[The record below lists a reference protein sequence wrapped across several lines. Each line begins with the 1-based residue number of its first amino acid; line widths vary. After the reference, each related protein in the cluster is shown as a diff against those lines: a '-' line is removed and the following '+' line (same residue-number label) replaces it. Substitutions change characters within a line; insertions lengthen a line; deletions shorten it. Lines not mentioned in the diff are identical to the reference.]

1 MTREGMY
8 ISGCLFAVGRL
19 IEDGSSSF
27 AIKVSGEWKTVPWD
41 EIIEWLEKQYALKN
55 NKEVYEEI
63 KRRLMFNDNSEV

>member
-27 AIKVSGEWKTVPWD
+27 AISVNDKWEIVPWD
-41 EIIEWLEKQYALKN
+41 EIREWIEKQYGIEQ
-55 NKEVYEEI
+55 EVGE
-63 KRRLMFNDNSEV
+63 